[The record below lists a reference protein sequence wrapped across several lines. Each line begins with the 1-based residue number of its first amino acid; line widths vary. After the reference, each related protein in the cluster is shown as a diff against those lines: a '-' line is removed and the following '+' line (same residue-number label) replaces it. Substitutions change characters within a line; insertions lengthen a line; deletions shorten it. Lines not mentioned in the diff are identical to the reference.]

1 MALLGFG
8 IIDVVVPEFPSADKE
23 PREFMERVTA
33 SIATQLRSLVAQD
46 SGERLAARVAR
57 YRGIGEV
64 TARDG

>member
-1 MALLGFG
+1 
-8 IIDVVVPEFPSADKE
+8 
-23 PREFMERVTA
+23 VTA